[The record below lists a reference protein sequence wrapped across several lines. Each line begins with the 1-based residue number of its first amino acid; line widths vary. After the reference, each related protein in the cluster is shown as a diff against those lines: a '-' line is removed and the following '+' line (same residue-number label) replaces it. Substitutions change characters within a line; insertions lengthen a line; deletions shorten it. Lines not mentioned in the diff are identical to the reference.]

1 MTVSQLPEVELI
13 GLVEALLFTATKPLS
28 IVQIKQLI
36 TTEYS
41 NDDNKHQPSTQ
52 QLQSVL
58 AKLTD
63 DYQTRGINLVC
74 VAGGYRFQTSPQFKE
89 QLLAIHAEKAA
100 KITPAMMETLAIIA
114 YKQPITRSEIE
125 EIRGVAIS
133 SYIIKTL
140 TERQWIKVTGHKEVP
155 GRPAQFGTT
164 KEFLA
169 YFGLNSLKQL
179 PEVMP
184 INQLTDTVNAKETE
198 A

>member
-1 MTVSQLPEVELI
+1 MTKTITTKQI
-13 GLVEALLFTATKPLS
+13 TGLVEALLFSATKPLS
-28 IVQIKQLI
+28 ITQIKQLACGDE
-36 TTEYS
+36 TVAPR
-41 NDDNKHQPSTQ
+41 KFSTK
-52 QLQSVL
+52 QLQNVL
-58 AKLTD
+58 AKLSE
-63 DYQTRGINLVC
+63 DYRERGVNLVQ
-74 VAGGYRFQTSPQFKE
+74 VAGGYRFQTNPDYKE
-89 QLLAIHAEKAA
+89 QLAEIYAEKAA

-140 TERQWIKVTGHKEVP
+140 TERLWIKVTGHKEVP
-155 GRPAQFGTT
+155 GRPALFGTT

-179 PEVMP
+179 PEVIP
-184 INQLTDTVNAKETE
+184 INQPNLMVDYDVETE